1 MSKTKN
7 EGVLK
12 AKQQLET
19 KTFEAYPEWRRQL
32 MISADEN
39 APAVAPVGQDDDDED
54 PPPLISGS
62 DSDSDEDDDMIDH
75 YFNSDTFAPTPPST
89 RKSMRGPRASF

>member
-1 MSKTKN
+1 MSKTK
-7 EGVLK
+7 EGGALK

-39 APAVAPVGQDDDDED
+39 APAVAPVA
-54 PPPLISGS
+54 GS
-62 DSDSDEDDDMIDH
+62 RMGKI
-75 YFNSDTFAPTPPST
+75 TIALGAARPCRQT
-89 RKSMRGPRASF
+89 RRDNVAAQRLRALWTKR